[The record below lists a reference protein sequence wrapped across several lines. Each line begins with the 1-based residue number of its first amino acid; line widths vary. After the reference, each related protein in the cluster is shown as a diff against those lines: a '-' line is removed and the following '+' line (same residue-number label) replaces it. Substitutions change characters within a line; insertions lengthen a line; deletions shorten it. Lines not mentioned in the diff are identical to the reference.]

1 MIAFAVLAPVL
12 AYLIGSISF
21 AVIFTKCFSKTD
33 VREHGSGNA
42 GTTNVL
48 RVAGKTAGLLTFLC
62 DALKGA
68 VAALIG
74 MLIFKAVFG
83 SDASTF
89 IMYGKYICGISCMM
103 GHAFPIWFGFK
114 GGKCAATSV
123 GIFAVCCP
131 FAIVAGLIG
140 YAVNMLVT
148 GIVSLST
155 LIATVLVVGFSIG
168 INGFDGIQNPDFVVI
183 GLSLLGGIIVFWRHK
198 DNIKR
203 LIKGEEKKLKI
214 KK

>member
-1 MIAFAVLAPVL
+1 MIVLAIAAPIV

-21 AVIFTKCFSKTD
+21 AVIFTKYFCKTD

-48 RVAGKTAGLLTFLC
+48 RVAGKTAGIMTFVC

-68 VAALIG
+68 VAALLG
-74 MLIFKAVFG
+74 LFVYRYVFQNNEVMV
-83 SDASTF
+83 
-89 IMYGKYICGISCMM
+89 MYGKYICAVACML

-131 FAIVAGLIG
+131 IGIGIGLVG
-140 YAVNMLVT
+140 YALNMLIT
-148 GIVSLST
+148 RIVSMST

-168 INGFDGIQNPDFVVI
+168 LNGFDGKEPDYVI
-183 GLSLLGGIIVFWRHK
+183 ISLSLIAGAIVFLRHK

-203 LIKGEEKKLKI
+203 LIKGEEKKLKV

>member
-1 MIAFAVLAPVL
+1 MIVLAVLAPIA

-21 AVIFTKCFSKTD
+21 AVIFTKVFSKTD

-48 RVAGKTAGLLTFLC
+48 RVAGKTAGILTFVC

-68 VAALIG
+68 AAALLG
-74 MLIFKAVFG
+74 MLIFRVVFG
-83 SDASTF
+83 SDAHTL
-89 IMYGKYICGISCMM
+89 IMYGKYMCGISCMV
-103 GHAFPIWFGFK
+103 GHAFPLWFGFK

-131 FAIVAGLIG
+131 LAILVGLIG

-148 GIVSLST
+148 QVVSLST
-155 LIATVLVVGFSIG
+155 LIATTLVVGFSIG
-168 INGFDGIQNPDFVVI
+168 INGFDGINNPDVVI
-183 GLSLLGGIIVFWRHK
+183 IILSLLGGIIVFLRHK

>member
-1 MIAFAVLAPVL
+1 MIALAIAAPIA

-21 AVIFTKCFSKTD
+21 AVIFTKFFCKTD

-62 DALKGA
+62 DVLKG
-68 VAALIG
+68 VAAALVG
-74 MLIFKAVFG
+74 LFVYRYVF
-83 SDASTF
+83 SNNEVMV
-89 IMYGKYICGISCMM
+89 MYGKYICAVACML
-103 GHAFPIWFGFK
+103 GHAFPVWFGFK

-131 FAIVAGLIG
+131 VGIAVGLIG
-140 YAVNMLVT
+140 YGVNMLIT
-148 GIVSLST
+148 RIVSMST
-155 LIATVLVVGFSIG
+155 LIATTLVVGFSIG
-168 INGFDGIQNPDFVVI
+168 INGFDGKNPDYV
-183 GLSLLGGIIVFWRHK
+183 IIVLTLIAGAIVFLRHK

-203 LIKGEEKKLKI
+203 LIKGEEKKLKV
-214 KK
+214 KQ

>member
-1 MIAFAVLAPVL
+1 MIVLAIVAPIV

-21 AVIFTKCFSKTD
+21 AVIFTKYFSKTD

-48 RVAGKTAGLLTFLC
+48 RVAGKTAGILTFLC
-62 DALKGA
+62 DAIKGA
-68 VAALIG
+68 VAALVG
-74 MLIFKAVFG
+74 LFVYRYVFPN
-83 SDASTF
+83 SEVMV
-89 IMYGKYICGISCMM
+89 MYGKYICSVACML

-131 FAIVAGLIG
+131 IGIGVGLIG
-140 YAVNMLVT
+140 YALNMLIT
-148 GIVSLST
+148 RIVSMST
-155 LIATVLVVGFSIG
+155 LIATVFVVGFSIG
-168 INGFDGIQNPDFVVI
+168 LNGFNGKEPDYVI
-183 GLSLLGGIIVFWRHK
+183 ISLSLIAGAIVFLRHK

-203 LIKGEEKKLKI
+203 LIKGEEKKLKV

>member
-1 MIAFAVLAPVL
+1 MIVLAVLAPVA

-21 AVIFTKCFSKTD
+21 AVIFTKIFSKTD

-48 RVAGKTAGLLTFLC
+48 RVAGKTAGILTFLC
-62 DALKGA
+62 DALKGTA
-68 VAALIG
+68 AALLG
-74 MLIFKAVFG
+74 MLVYKYVFPDSQTAV
-83 SDASTF
+83 
-89 IMYGKYICGISCMM
+89 MYGKYICGIACMV
-103 GHAFPIWFGFK
+103 GHAFPVWFGFK

-131 FAIVAGLIG
+131 WSIVAGLIG
-140 YAVNMLVT
+140 YCINMLVT
-148 GIVSLST
+148 RIVSLST

-168 INGFDGIQNPDFVVI
+168 INGFNGITNPDYVI
-183 GLSLLGGIIVFWRHK
+183 ISISLLGGIIVFLRHK

>member
-1 MIAFAVLAPVL
+1 MIVLAIAAPIV
-12 AYLIGSISF
+12 AYLIGSICF
-21 AVIFTKCFSKTD
+21 AVIFTKYFCKTD

-48 RVAGKTAGLLTFLC
+48 RVAGKTAGIMTFLC

-68 VAALIG
+68 VAALLG
-74 MLIFKAVFG
+74 LFVYRYVFPN
-83 SDASTF
+83 SEVMA
-89 IMYGKYICGISCMM
+89 MYGKYICAVACML

-131 FAIVAGLIG
+131 IGIGVGLVG
-140 YAVNMLVT
+140 YALNMLIT
-148 GIVSLST
+148 RIVSMST
-155 LIATVLVVGFSIG
+155 LIAAVFVVGFSIG
-168 INGFDGIQNPDFVVI
+168 LNGFNGKEPDYVI
-183 GLSLLGGIIVFWRHK
+183 IALSLIAGAIVFLRHK
-198 DNIKR
+198 ENIKR
-203 LIKGEEKKLKI
+203 LIKGEEKKLKV

>member
-1 MIAFAVLAPVL
+1 MILLAVLAPIL

-21 AVIFTKCFSKTD
+21 AIIFTKHFSKTD

-48 RVAGKTAGLLTFLC
+48 RVAGKTAGILTFLC

-68 VAALIG
+68 LAAFLG
-74 MLIFKAVFG
+74 MLLFRVAFP
-83 SDASTF
+83 SAAEL
-89 IMYGKYICGISCMM
+89 MLYGKYICGIACMV
-103 GHAFPIWFGFK
+103 GHAFPIWFKFK

-131 FAIVAGLIG
+131 FAIFVGLLG
-140 YAVNMLVT
+140 YIVVMFISK
-148 GIVSLST
+148 IVSLST
-155 LIATVLVVGFSIG
+155 LVATVLVVTFSIA
-168 INGFDGIQNPDFVVI
+168 INGFDNAGNPDFVIITLSVI
-183 GLSLLGGIIVFWRHK
+183 GGIIVFLRHK

-203 LIKGEEKKLKI
+203 LLRGEEKKLKI

>member
-1 MIAFAVLAPVL
+1 MKAIAVAAPIL

-21 AVIFTKCFSKTD
+21 AVIFTKLFSKTD

-48 RVAGKTAGLLTFLC
+48 RVAGKTAGILTFLC

-68 VAALIG
+68 VSALLG
-74 MLIFKAVFG
+74 LLIYKYVFTDSEIAV
-83 SDASTF
+83 
-89 IMYGKYICGISCMM
+89 MYGKYICGVSCML
-103 GHAFPIWFGFK
+103 GHAFPIWFGFR

-131 FAIVAGLIG
+131 WAIVAGLIG
-140 YAVNMLVT
+140 YAINMLVT

-168 INGFDGIQNPDFVVI
+168 INGFDGINNPDFVII
-183 GLSLLGGIIVFWRHK
+183 GLSLLGGIIVFFRHK

>member
-1 MIAFAVLAPVL
+1 MIVFAVLVPIV

-21 AVIFTKCFSKTD
+21 AVIFTRAFSKTD

-48 RVAGKTAGLLTFLC
+48 RVAGKTAGILTFVC

-68 VAALIG
+68 VAALLG
-74 MLIFKAVFG
+74 MLVFKAVFG
-83 SDASTF
+83 GDADTL
-89 IMYGKYICGISCMM
+89 IMYGKYICGISCMV

-131 FAIVAGLIG
+131 LAILVGLIG

-148 GIVSLST
+148 QVVSLST
-155 LIATVLVVGFSIG
+155 LIATTLVVGFSIG
-168 INGFDGIQNPDFVVI
+168 INGFNGITKPDIVI
-183 GLSLLGGIIVFWRHK
+183 IILSLLGGIIVFWRHK

>member
-1 MIAFAVLAPVL
+1 MIAIAVAAPIL

-21 AVIFTKCFSKTD
+21 AVIFTKLFSKTD

-48 RVAGKTAGLLTFLC
+48 RVAGKTAGILTFLC
-62 DALKGA
+62 DALKGV
-68 VAALIG
+68 VAALLG
-74 MLIFKAVFG
+74 LLIYKYAFTGSEIAV
-83 SDASTF
+83 
-89 IMYGKYICGISCMM
+89 MYGKYICGIACML

-131 FAIVAGLIG
+131 LAIVAGLVG

-168 INGFDGIQNPDFVVI
+168 INGFSGIENPDFVVI
-183 GLSLLGGIIVFWRHK
+183 GLSLLGGVIVFLRHK

-203 LIKGEEKKLKI
+203 LIRGEEKKLKI

>member
-1 MIAFAVLAPVL
+1 MIALAVLAPIF

-21 AVIFTKCFSKTD
+21 AVIFTKLFSKTD

-48 RVAGKTAGLLTFLC
+48 RVAGKTAGILTFLC
-62 DALKGA
+62 DALKG
-68 VAALIG
+68 VAAALLG
-74 MLIFKAVFG
+74 LFVYKYVFPDSATAV
-83 SDASTF
+83 
-89 IMYGKYICGISCMM
+89 MYGKYICGITCMV
-103 GHAFPIWFGFK
+103 GHAFPVWFGFK

-140 YAVNMLVT
+140 YAVNMLIT
-148 GIVSLST
+148 RIVSLST

-168 INGFDGIQNPDFVVI
+168 INGFNGISNPDFVII

-203 LIKGEEKKLKI
+203 LLRGEEKKLKI

>member
-1 MIAFAVLAPVL
+1 MILLAVLAPVL

-21 AVIFTKCFSKTD
+21 AIIFTKHFSKTD

-48 RVAGKTAGLLTFLC
+48 RVAGKTAGILTFLC

-68 VAALIG
+68 LAAFLG
-74 MLIFKAVFG
+74 MLLFRVAFP
-83 SDASTF
+83 SAAEL
-89 IMYGKYICGISCMM
+89 MLYGKYICGIACMV
-103 GHAFPIWFGFK
+103 GHAFPIWFKFK

-131 FAIVAGLIG
+131 FAIVVGLLG
-140 YAVNMLVT
+140 YIVVMFISK
-148 GIVSLST
+148 IVSLST
-155 LIATVLVVGFSIG
+155 LVATVLVVAFSIV
-168 INGFDGIQNPDFVVI
+168 INGFDNAGNPDFVIITLSVI
-183 GLSLLGGIIVFWRHK
+183 GGIIVFLRHK

-203 LIKGEEKKLKI
+203 LLRGQEKKLKV

>member
-1 MIAFAVLAPVL
+1 MIVFAVLAPIF
-12 AYLIGSISF
+12 AYFIGSISF
-21 AVIFTKCFSKTD
+21 AVIFTKAFSKTD

-48 RVAGKTAGLLTFLC
+48 RVAGKTAGILTFLC

-68 VAALIG
+68 VAVLLGLI
-74 MLIFKAVFG
+74 IFRLVFG
-83 SDASTF
+83 NTADTL
-89 IMYGKYICGISCMM
+89 IMYGKYMCGIACMV

-131 FAIVAGLIG
+131 YAIIAGLIG
-140 YAVNMLVT
+140 YAVVMLISK
-148 GIVSLST
+148 IVSLST
-155 LIATVLVVGFSIG
+155 LVATVLVVGFSIG
-168 INGFDGIQNPDFVVI
+168 INGLSFEGKPDFVVI

-203 LIKGEEKKLKI
+203 LLKGEEKKLKI
-214 KK
+214 KE

>member
-1 MIAFAVLAPVL
+1 MIVLAVLAPVA

-21 AVIFTKCFSKTD
+21 AVIFTKIFSKTD

-48 RVAGKTAGLLTFLC
+48 RVAGKTAGILTFLC
-62 DALKGA
+62 DALKGTA
-68 VAALIG
+68 AALLG
-74 MLIFKAVFG
+74 MLVYKYVFPDSQTAV
-83 SDASTF
+83 
-89 IMYGKYICGISCMM
+89 MYGKYICGIACMV
-103 GHAFPIWFGFK
+103 GHAFPVWFGFK

-131 FAIVAGLIG
+131 WSIVAGLIG
-140 YAVNMLVT
+140 YCINMLVT
-148 GIVSLST
+148 RIVSLST

-168 INGFDGIQNPDFVVI
+168 INGFNGITNPDYVI
-183 GLSLLGGIIVFWRHK
+183 IAISLLGGIIVFLRHK

>member
-1 MIAFAVLAPVL
+1 MIVFAILAPIA

-21 AVIFTKCFSKTD
+21 AVIFTKYFCKTD

-48 RVAGKTAGLLTFLC
+48 RVAGKTAGFLTFLC

-68 VAALIG
+68 VASLLG
-74 MLIFKAVFG
+74 LFVYKYLFPD
-83 SDASTF
+83 SASM
-89 IMYGKYICGISCMM
+89 IMYGKYICAVACML
-103 GHAFPIWFGFK
+103 GHAFPIWFKFK

-131 FAIVAGLIG
+131 IGIIVGLIG
-140 YAVNMLVT
+140 YALNMVIT
-148 GIVSLST
+148 KIVSMST
-155 LIATVLVVGFSIG
+155 LIATVFVVGFSIG
-168 INGFDGIQNPDFVVI
+168 INGFNGGKPDYVI
-183 GLSLLGGIIVFWRHK
+183 IALSLIAGTIVFLRHK

-203 LIKGEEKKLKI
+203 LIKGEEKKLTI

>member
-1 MIAFAVLAPVL
+1 MIVLAVLAPVA

-21 AVIFTKCFSKTD
+21 AVIFTKIFSKTD
-33 VREHGSGNA
+33 VRKHGSGNA
-42 GTTNVL
+42 GATNVL
-48 RVAGKTAGLLTFLC
+48 RVAGKTAGILTFLC

-68 VAALIG
+68 AAALLG
-74 MLIFKAVFG
+74 MIVYKYVFPDSQTAV
-83 SDASTF
+83 
-89 IMYGKYICGISCMM
+89 MYGKYICGIACMV

-131 FAIVAGLIG
+131 WSIVVGLIG
-140 YAVNMLVT
+140 YCINMLVT
-148 GIVSLST
+148 RIVSLST

-168 INGFDGIQNPDFVVI
+168 INGFNGITNPDYVI
-183 GLSLLGGIIVFWRHK
+183 IAISLLGGIIVFLRHK

>member
-1 MIAFAVLAPVL
+1 MIALAVLAPIF

-21 AVIFTKCFSKTD
+21 AVIFTKVFSKTD

-48 RVAGKTAGLLTFLC
+48 RVAGKTAGILTFLC

-68 VAALIG
+68 AAALVG
-74 MLIFKAVFG
+74 MLVYKYAFN
-83 SDASTF
+83 DSTTMV
-89 IMYGKYICGISCMM
+89 MYGKYICGVACMV
-103 GHAFPIWFGFK
+103 GHAFPVWFGFK

-131 FAIVAGLIG
+131 WAIAAGLTG
-140 YAVNMLVT
+140 YAINMIIT

-168 INGFDGIQNPDFVVI
+168 INGFDGITNPDYVVI
-183 GLSLLGGIIVFWRHK
+183 GLSLLAGTIVFWRHK

-203 LIKGEEKKLKI
+203 LIKGEEKKLKV

>member
-1 MIAFAVLAPVL
+1 MIALAILAPVC

-21 AVIFTKCFSKTD
+21 AVIFTKVFSKTD

-48 RVAGKTAGLLTFLC
+48 RVAGKTAGILTFLC

-68 VAALIG
+68 AAALLG
-74 MLIFKAVFG
+74 MLVYKYAFNDSATMV
-83 SDASTF
+83 T
-89 IMYGKYICGISCMM
+89 YGKYLCGIACMI

-131 FAIVAGLIG
+131 IGIGAGLIG
-140 YAVNMLVT
+140 YAVNMAIT
-148 GIVSLST
+148 RIVSLST

-168 INGFDGIQNPDFVVI
+168 INGFGGITEPDFVVI
-183 GLSLLGGIIVFWRHK
+183 ALSLLGGVIVFWRHK

-203 LIKGEEKKLKI
+203 LIKGEEKKLRI

>member
-1 MIAFAVLAPVL
+1 MILLAVLAPVL

-21 AVIFTKCFSKTD
+21 AIIFTKHFSKTD

-48 RVAGKTAGLLTFLC
+48 RVAGKTAGILTFLC

-68 VAALIG
+68 LAAFLG
-74 MLIFKAVFG
+74 MLLFRVAFP
-83 SDASTF
+83 SAAEL
-89 IMYGKYICGISCMM
+89 MLYGKYICGIACMV
-103 GHAFPIWFGFK
+103 GHAFPIWFKFK

-131 FAIVAGLIG
+131 FAIVVGLLG
-140 YAVNMLVT
+140 YIVVMFISK
-148 GIVSLST
+148 IVSLST
-155 LIATVLVVGFSIG
+155 LVATVLVVAFSIV
-168 INGFDGIQNPDFVVI
+168 INGFDNAGNPDFVIIALSVI
-183 GLSLLGGIIVFWRHK
+183 GGIIVFLRHK

-203 LIKGEEKKLKI
+203 LLRGQEKKLKV

>member
-1 MIAFAVLAPVL
+1 MIALAIAAPIV

-21 AVIFTKCFSKTD
+21 AVIFTKHFCKTD

-68 VAALIG
+68 VAALVG
-74 MLIFKAVFG
+74 LFVYKYAFQSSEVMV
-83 SDASTF
+83 
-89 IMYGKYICGISCMM
+89 MYGKYICAVACML
-103 GHAFPIWFGFK
+103 GHAFPIWFKFR

-131 FAIVAGLIG
+131 IGIAAGLVG
-140 YAVNMLVT
+140 YAINMLT
-148 GIVSLST
+148 TRIVSMST

-168 INGFDGIQNPDFVVI
+168 LNGFDGKEPDYI
-183 GLSLLGGIIVFWRHK
+183 IIALSLIAGAIVFLRHK

-203 LIKGEEKKLKI
+203 LIKGEEKKLKV
-214 KK
+214 KE

>member
-1 MIAFAVLAPVL
+1 MIVLAIAAPIV

-21 AVIFTKCFSKTD
+21 AVIFTKFFCKTD

-62 DALKGA
+62 DVLKGA
-68 VAALIG
+68 VAALVG
-74 MLIFKAVFG
+74 LFVYRYVFPNNEVMV
-83 SDASTF
+83 
-89 IMYGKYICGISCMM
+89 MYGKYICAVACML
-103 GHAFPIWFGFK
+103 GHAFPVWLGFK

-131 FAIVAGLIG
+131 VGIAAGLIG
-140 YAVNMLVT
+140 YGVNMLIT
-148 GIVSLST
+148 RIVSMST
-155 LIATVLVVGFSIG
+155 LIATTLVVGFSIG
-168 INGFDGIQNPDFVVI
+168 INGFEGKNPDYV
-183 GLSLLGGIIVFWRHK
+183 IIVLTLIAGAIVFLRHK

-214 KK
+214 KQ

>member
-1 MIAFAVLAPVL
+1 MIALAILAPIF

-21 AVIFTKCFSKTD
+21 AVIFTKLFSKTD

-62 DALKGA
+62 DALKG
-68 VAALIG
+68 VAAAMLGLLIY
-74 MLIFKAVFG
+74 KYVFNG
-83 SDASTF
+83 SETA
-89 IMYGKYICGISCMM
+89 IMYGKYICGIACMV
-103 GHAFPIWFGFK
+103 GHAFPIWFSFK

-131 FAIVAGLIG
+131 VAIVAGLIG

-148 GIVSLST
+148 RIVSLST

-168 INGFDGIQNPDFVVI
+168 LNGFNGASPDFVVI
-183 GLSLLGGIIVFWRHK
+183 ALSLLGGIIVFLRHK
-198 DNIKR
+198 DNIKH